1 MVLHNYNSLHWRSFA
16 FTTLLIASKCRLFVG
31 TAAHL
36 ANPII
41 LMVDSVPWY
50 EKYCLWGSDQN
61 QWGSMTCACNNKDL
75 IPPNNDVK
83 VCKKTWVRSV
93 QSELSTAWFI
103 SWAGEF
109 DKLQCCNCGG
119 DGVPDCR
126 GGADGAATRPQP
138 LFMSILLKML
148 HRHNL
153 QVAHSQLKLHQF

>member
-1 MVLHNYNSLHWRSFA
+1 MVLYNYNSLHGRSFDFA
-16 FTTLLIASKCRLFVG
+16 TLLIASKCRLFVG

-109 DKLQCCNCGG
+109 DKLQCCNCGEMECQIAG
-119 DGVPDCR
+119 EVVIG
-126 GGADGAATRPQP
+126 
-138 LFMSILLKML
+138 
-148 HRHNL
+148 HRLDPSHFSC
-153 QVAHSQLKLHQF
+153 QFCWKCYTDIIYKLRTLN